1 MDKEGM
7 QELMDP
13 RQSIDGMLYQVV
25 SLARKIVEPLRDLN
39 EEQRFSVAMLGILIQ
54 AVTLANRPS
63 SRISADVLDRFKDQ
77 LDNICP
83 SLGSAAISGDPC
95 YEASVAYAT
104 AKQKC
109 KDDNTPAVECFEAQK
124 YEGILTKCLVNKL
137 ECTKREI
144 GVLLARQT
152 PAMTE
157 SWVIA
162 NHY

>member
-13 RQSIDGMLYQVV
+13 RQSINGMLDQVV
-25 SLARKIVEPLRDLN
+25 SLVRKIVDPLRDLN
-39 EEQRFSVAMLGILIQ
+39 EEQRYSVAMLAILIQ

-63 SRISADVLDRFKDQ
+63 SKISTDVLDRFKDQ

-83 SLGSAAISGDPC
+83 SLGSVAISGDPC
-95 YEASVAYAT
+95 YEASVAYAA
-104 AKQKC
+104 AKQRC
-109 KDDNTPAVECFEAQK
+109 KDETTPEGKCFEAQK
-124 YEGILTKCLVNKL
+124 YEGILTKCLVSKL

-152 PAMTE
+152 PVSTE
-157 SWVIA
+157 SWIIA